1 MLVYRRVHCFFGGD
15 HQSGKFITAEVTKDY
30 RAALDAAAPDQG
42 GPWDIAWNI

>member
-1 MLVYRRVHCFFGGD
+1 
-15 HQSGKFITAEVTKDY
+15 VTKDY